1 MNEAYTFVGRKTRL
15 HLISAQTDFISEAL
29 EAQILLQFGPIRIT
43 LQL

>member
-1 MNEAYTFVGRKTRL
+1 MKTITFVGRETRL

-29 EAQILLQFGPIRIT
+29 KAQILLQFGPIRIT